1 MKKIILV
8 CLVFLGMSMALFADA
23 VSDTQFR
30 QYVELT
36 RKHKNNPKGMTV
48 TADYT
53 YRIIYVAMPMP
64 MPNASS
70 DILPQVMANMK
81 KAMLAELRKQ
91 KADCKIMKNLKIQM
105 VYTFITSDRKVFS
118 ISISYLDI

>member
-53 YRIIYVAMPMP
+53 YRIIYAAMP

-70 DILPQVMANMK
+70 DITPQVMANMK
-81 KAMLAELRKQ
+81 KAMLAAMRKQ
-91 KADCKIMKNLKIQM
+91 KADCKIMKNLKIQT